1 MSFQGN
7 SSRAQAVNGEAMHSL
22 VRRLYPICRSITGDG
37 VRETLR
43 ILSEIYPIVVTEVP
57 SGTPAFDWEAPKEWT
72 IRDAWIAGP
81 DGKRIV
87 DFRSHNLHV
96 VNYSAPVRGR
106 FTLEELRPHLY
117 SLPDRP
123 DLIPYRT
130 SYYAPTWGFC
140 LPHAL
145 LETLPDQSYDVVI
158 DSELKDGSV
167 TLGEIVIPGE
177 TTEEIL
183 VSTHTCHPSLA
194 NDNLSGLAVSLH
206 LAREIAASP
215 RRYTYR
221 FLYGPGTI
229 GSILW
234 LALNEEKTRNIR
246 HGLVLTGMGDA
257 GPLTYKRSRLG
268 DKTIDRAAQ
277 HVLETSGQ
285 AFNLVDY
292 YPYGYDERQFCS
304 PGFDLPVGRLSRTP
318 HGEYPEYHTSGDTPE
333 FVKPEAMAAS
343 FEAALAILDV
353 LERDRTVVSKNPK
366 GEPRLGKRGLY
377 RQVAG
382 QVNAKPDEMALL
394 WILAYADGRHSL
406 LDIAI
411 RAKTPFARIDAAARV
426 LQAHDLVAPERK
438 DIR

>member
-1 MSFQGN
+1 MASEPGKQDE
-7 SSRAQAVNGEAMHSL
+7 RTARGEEMHAL
-22 VRRLYPICRSITGDG
+22 VRRLYPICRSIAGDG

-43 ILSEIYPIVVTEVP
+43 ILSEIHPISITEVP
-57 SGTPAFDWEAPKEWT
+57 TGTRAFDWDAPQEWV
-72 IRDAWIAGP
+72 IRDAYIAAP
-81 DGKRIV
+81 DGQRIV
-87 DFRSHNLHV
+87 DFRNHNLHV
-96 VNYSAPVRGR
+96 VNYSVPVRGR
-106 FTLEELRPHLY
+106 FTLEALRPHLF
-117 SLPDRP
+117 SMPDRP
-123 DLIPYRT
+123 HLIPYRT

-145 LETLPDQSYDVVI
+145 LETLPDQTYDVVI
-158 DSELKDGSV
+158 DSELKEGAV

-177 TTEEIL
+177 TSDEIL
-183 VSTHTCHPSLA
+183 ISTHTCHPSLA

-206 LAREIAASP
+206 LAREMASAP

-246 HGLVLTGMGDA
+246 HGLVLTGMGDE

-277 HVLETSGQ
+277 HVLESSG
-285 AFNLVDY
+285 AAARFMDY

-318 HGEYPEYHTSGDTPE
+318 HGEYPEYHTSGDTPD
-333 FVKPEAMAAS
+333 FVKPAAMVAS
-343 FEAALAILDV
+343 FEAARAILDV
-353 LERDRTVVSKNPK
+353 LERDRLVTSTNPK

-382 QVNAKPDEMALL
+382 QANAKPDELALL
-394 WILAYADGRHSL
+394 WVLAYADGAHSL
-406 LDIAI
+406 LDMAI
-411 RAKTPFARIDAAARV
+411 RAKTPFARIEAAARV
-426 LQAHDLVAPERK
+426 LEGHDLLTSQR
-438 DIR
+438 I